1 MTPAILI
8 GVISD
13 THGLLR
19 AEALAAL
26 HGAQHIIH
34 AGDVGAPEVLD
45 QLRAIVPVTA
55 VRGNVDKGA
64 WARKLQ
70 DTEIVE
76 IGGVSIYVLHDLARL
91 DLKPEAAYF
100 TERDGRRGGIF
111 VVDLQSASDIPKL
124 AEPWFLSFNA
134 EVEFRIAMTPEDLAH
149 ADLNALGKKW
159 A

>member
-91 DLKPEAAYF
+91 DLKPEAAGF
-100 TERDGRRGGIF
+100 HVVIFGHSHRPMQERRGGVLYFNPGSAGPRRFKSPISMGRLF
-111 VVDLQSASDIPKL
+111 V
-124 AEPWFLSFNA
+124 ERG
-134 EVEFRIAMTPEDLAH
+134 EVRGEIVRICD
-149 ADLNALGKKW
+149 
-159 A
+159 